1 MSRLVFGA
9 QPVRELLRARGGRG
23 VRIYL
28 QNKETEDRRLESLG
42 KLAQEVGAEIFN
54 VDRGELDRRAKG
66 GMHQG
71 ALAEAPPLVI
81 LEDRA
86 LIEALETADRPA
98 VAILDGVVDPHNF
111 GAVIRSAVA
120 LGAPW
125 VVWGEHASAPL
136 TPTTFRAS
144 AGAVEH
150 ARLARVRSL
159 PGIVRTLAEMSFTVA
174 LLDPDGDV
182 ALHEVDLAGPCAI
195 IIGAEEKG
203 AKPAV
208 RKAATHRARLPMS
221 GKVQSLNASVAGAI
235 AFYEVM
241 RQRNF
246 GIATAT

>member
-1 MSRLVFGA
+1 VSRLVFGV
-9 QPVRELLRARGGRG
+9 QPVRELLRAHGGRG

-28 QNKETEDRRLESLG
+28 GERDREDRRLEALA
-42 KLAQEVGAEIFN
+42 KLASECGAE
-54 VDRGELDRRAKG
+54 VLQASRGELDRLSKG

-71 ALAEAPPLVI
+71 AIAEAPPLVVRDEHQLLDE
-81 LEDRA
+81 LEAARSG
-86 LIEALETADRPA
+86 EEPPA
-98 VAILDGVVDPHNF
+98 VVILDGVVDPHNF

-120 LGAPW
+120 MGAPW

-159 PGIVRTLAEMSFTVA
+159 PGVVRALGELGFTVA

-182 ALHEVDLAGPCAI
+182 ALHEVDLRGPCAI
-195 IIGAEEKG
+195 IVGAEEKG

-221 GKVQSLNASVAGAI
+221 GKVQSLNASVAGAV
-235 AFYEVM
+235 AFYELL
-241 RQRNF
+241 RQRQS
-246 GIATAT
+246 